1 MFVSDCMHDLAGAEW
16 SSLCPMS
23 RRHRNETMRLYG
35 LNDMSVV
42 RPSMLRLASAVLA
55 YPPFIVQV
63 R

>member
-1 MFVSDCMHDLAGAEW
+1 
-16 SSLCPMS
+16 MS
-23 RRHRNETMRLYG
+23 LYG

-42 RPSMLRLASAVLA
+42 RPSMLRLAGAVLA